1 MSNSAI
7 KERKRKFRNSSN
19 DLNIKIIEGT
29 NNTIS
34 YKKHYI
40 NNGQKLKIDLL
51 VQVLKR
57 NILTIVLI

>member
-19 DLNIKIIEGT
+19 DLNIKIIEGP

-34 YKKHYI
+34 YKKHDI
-40 NNGQKLKIDLL
+40 NNGQKLKIDPL